1 MANVNDLYRTTD
13 EQKIRLYEIAETMRM
28 YGLDSVFIDRAV
40 EVAEYYEGCFE
51 MFCLWAEEVDENER
65 TIIVNELKNE
75 IDEFNRYKAK

>member
-1 MANVNDLYRTTD
+1 MNDLYRTTD
-13 EQKIRLYEIAETMRM
+13 EQKNRLYEIAETMRM
-28 YGLDSVFIDRAV
+28 HGLDSVFVDRAV

-51 MFCLWAEEVDENER
+51 MFCLWAEEADENER